1 MTTTTLPKLLTADDL
16 LRLSAEGGRGELI
29 RGALSETMPAGGQ
42 HSEAAAALCSQ
53 IIAHVRPRR
62 LGRVGGVNGGFL
74 LERGPD
80 TVREPDGFYISAER
94 LALEV
99 RVSGYYEIIPD
110 LVAEV
115 VSPNDRPAA
124 VHDKIQMWLR
134 YGVRLALELNP
145 QTRTITAHYP
155 DGVYKVFT
163 ENDMLDG
170 GDVLPE
176 FACPVRDIFEL

>member
-16 LRLSAEGGRGELI
+16 LRLSGEGVRGELI
-29 RGALSETMPAGGQ
+29 RGALSETMAAGGQ
-42 HSEAAAALCSQ
+42 HSEAAIALGGE
-53 IIAHVRPRR
+53 IRAHVRPRR
-62 LGRVGGVNGGFL
+62 LGRVGGTDGGVL
-74 LERGPD
+74 LERDPD
-80 TVREPDGFYISAER
+80 TVREPDVFYISAER
-94 LALEV
+94 LPLEV

-155 DGVYKVFT
+155 DGAYKVFT
-163 ENDMLDG
+163 ENDTLDG
-170 GDVLPE
+170 GEVLPE